1 MQNLI
6 DSHDTN
12 RSLYVLTAAG
22 DNGLAQAKERL
33 KLSALFQFTYPGAP
47 MVYYGDEAALN
58 APSLANGPNG
68 PEDDPYNRAPYPWAD
83 EAGDPSVYGPADQ
96 TVVGYY
102 TTLAHMRK
110 QHPALRTGSFE
121 TLLTGD
127 KTPSATDDNTYAFA
141 RAGGGETAIVALNN
155 GAGENTASVPVA
167 AYFADGTEL
176 RDSLSGAAYV
186 VNGGSVNITL
196 AARSG
201 AVLFDAASAPLDT
214 NAPVVTLAVN
224 PPANA
229 GGWHNSA
236 PVTVNLTATDGG
248 GSGVKELRYWINGG
262 GVTVVEGGAASVQIN
277 AEGVNTLSVRAIDNA
292 GNVSNVATGVVKL
305 DFTPPAISGVSAN
318 PSILSAPNHKMRDVT
333 ISYNVADNFSPAICT
348 LGVTSNE
355 PVNGTDDGDTAPD
368 WEVLDGHHV
377 RLRAERSGA
386 GAGRV
391 YTVTVTCADAAGN
404 TSNRAQTVAV
414 PRGR

>member
-1 MQNLI
+1 MLNLI

-12 RSLYVLTAAG
+12 RSLYVLTVAG
-22 DNGLAQAKERL
+22 DAGLAQAKERL

-83 EAGDPSVYGPADQ
+83 EAGDANAYGPADQ
-96 TVVGYY
+96 TVVNYY

-127 KTPSATDDNTYAFA
+127 KTPSTTDDNTYAFA
-141 RAGGGETAIVALNN
+141 RVGGGETAIVALNN
-155 GAGENTASVPVA
+155 GAGGNTASVPVA
-167 AYFADGTEL
+167 AYFADGTQL
-176 RDSLSGAAYV
+176 RDALSGATYT
-186 VNGGSVNITL
+186 VNGGQVNLTL

-201 AVLFDAASAPLDT
+201 AVIFDASSVPVDT
-214 NAPVVTLAVN
+214 NAPVAAIAVN
-224 PPANA
+224 PPADAN
-229 GGWHNSA
+229 GWHNSA
-236 PVTVNLTATDGG
+236 PVTVNLTATDG

-262 GVTVVEGGAASVQIN
+262 GVTVVEGGAASVTVS
-277 AEGVNTLSVRAIDNA
+277 AEGVTTVSVRAIDNA
-292 GNVSNVATGVVKL
+292 GNVSGVATQAIKL
-305 DFTPPAISGVSAN
+305 DLTPPAIGGASAN
-318 PSILSAPNHKMRDVT
+318 PSVLSSPNHKLRDVT
-333 ISYNVADNFSPAICT
+333 VAYNVSDNFSPAICT
-348 LGVTSNE
+348 LGVASNE
-355 PVNGTDDGDTAPD
+355 PVNGTGDGDTAPD
-368 WEVLDGHHV
+368 WEVLDAHRI

-391 YTVTVTCADAAGN
+391 YTVTITCADAAGN
-404 TSNRAQTVAV
+404 TSNRALTVTV